1 MPAILSL
8 LARLPCLSLSSLGV
22 SNFLC
27 ALLWKTSR
35 RNASELHVQ
44 KFRQKFQVAT
54 FLVLSI
60 QNAVRIVLA
69 PLSST
74 CKTTASRNNRA
85 GKLQDLMGG
94 RQQSSTAWMIATFI
108 VGRSGWQFDAICDI
122 SAGYASVGL
131 GNGWLRAALFLVGMQ
146 LRGRT
151 WKMYEMSYAP
161 AGHAWHSTACSFLA
175 PAKTVG
181 QRLEPGGGPGS
192 LFLLLFYLVISW
204 GASAQIQVVYKLTNS
219 L

>member
-1 MPAILSL
+1 MIHVWWALFAPFAGCSNVEVWMVHSTMPAILSL

-69 PLSST
+69 PLQDNGI
-74 CKTTASRNNRA
+74 AQQQA

-94 RQQSSTAWMIATFI
+94 RQRSSTAWMIATFIVI
-108 VGRSGWQFDAICDI
+108 VGRSGWQFDAICDV
-122 SAGYASVGL
+122 SAGYASVWAWEWLASRRIVSGWHAASRADMENVWKCLMRLLDML
-131 GNGWLRAALFLVGMQ
+131 GTAQLAVFLH
-146 LRGRT
+146 LPKR
-151 WKMYEMSYAP
+151 
-161 AGHAWHSTACSFLA
+161 
-175 PAKTVG
+175 
-181 QRLEPGGGPGS
+181 
-192 LFLLLFYLVISW
+192 
-204 GASAQIQVVYKLTNS
+204 
-219 L
+219 